1 MQAREELLAIAQIVV
16 ALISFSS
23 LISVFGSRGSAGL
36 QPRDFAGL
44 AMVLGAGALALIFS
58 LLPLPLAHLGLSEP
72 AVWAAS
78 PAVFSLACFVAL
90 GAFLTVNWQLNRA
103 GHTERSRF
111 SNRVSQVLTGLIAL
125 LLTLSA
131 LDVVL
136 PRGPGIYVLALV
148 ACLVLCLYFVVLLL
162 VLVQRRPG

>member
-1 MQAREELLAIAQIVV
+1 MQAREELLGIAQIAV
-16 ALISFSS
+16 ALIGFSS

-58 LLPLPLAHLGLSEP
+58 LLPLPLAHLGLSETTLWTLASATFSATSF
-72 AVWAAS
+72 AVLG
-78 PAVFSLACFVAL
+78 VFLS
-90 GAFLTVNWQLNRA
+90 VNRRLNRA
-103 GHTERSRF
+103 GHPERSRL
-111 SNRVSQVLTGLIAL
+111 SNRVSQALTGLIAL
-125 LLTLSA
+125 VLALSA

-136 PRGPGIYVLALV
+136 PRGPGIYLLALV
-148 ACLVLCLYFVVLLL
+148 TCLVLCLYFVVLLL